1 MPAAI
6 DFYHDTLGS
15 KSPPPPNPET
25 TTTGADLKLHGV
37 EPMLNTAYEADQRP
51 VAPDPPRPAAHNDTC
66 LFSAAKIL
74 TPRTAISARMDSR

>member
-37 EPMLNTAYEADQRP
+37 ERMFNFFGCEDLD
-51 VAPDPPRPAAHNDTC
+51 APYRHLRANGLEVNEP
-66 LFSAAKIL
+66 KIAPYGMKQL
-74 TPRTAISARMDSR
+74 